1 MPPLGRSRRP
11 LAILFVAAL
20 AVYSGVWM
28 YYIRAQNDAPV
39 TPFDYRYDVDQHQLI
54 VTVVRPQSI
63 GARAGLVRGDHV
75 VALDGQ
81 PISGLGQVLDT
92 FGRSSPGT
100 PVAVT
105 VVHDGATRTERLV
118 LEARRA
124 VLAARVGNSASLL
137 TLDAILTFY
146 PVAFFVV
153 AAVVLLQRPDD
164 RNAWAM
170 ALAFGGLIAGAPLL
184 PLESVMHPA
193 LRPFMV
199 GLWVLL
205 SALMPASFYFFFAVF
220 PQQSA
225 IDRWVPWLKYAL
237 GVVPGILG
245 LVVALACV
253 AAGTS
258 TPIAWINEHVPSRAV
273 GVTLLVYTLAGI
285 LLALVSLVT
294 NAFGPPEARRKTRVI
309 LAGTLLGLAPLSALI
324 TYGAFHGGR
333 DPGGRVPFVLWAVSV
348 LALSFIPLSVA
359 YAVVKHRVME
369 LPVLLRRSA
378 RYLLV
383 RRGAVTVAIFLGTVT
398 TIVFAQLLSQVF
410 GEAGASSSATLVAG
424 SVFGGMLAFAGQRA
438 WRRTGDRIDRAFFR
452 GAYDAKRLLEQLATE
467 SRMATDRDA
476 LAATLERTIRE
487 ALHPRVL
494 LVYLLDESAR
504 RLVAHGQS
512 SPNLPN
518 VLPLDAPGISDLTAR
533 GAPIVVNPTEMRT
546 GRVWPALLPLLPEVV
561 VPIAGRSGA
570 LEGVVVLGPRLA
582 DEPYSGEDRAL
593 LGGVAAQ
600 AGLALESIRLAE
612 AMAVRLDTERRQERE
627 LAIAKD
633 VQAKLLPQRTPVVA
647 SLDYAARC
655 VQARQVGGD
664 FYDFLKLGSSEL
676 GIVLADI
683 SGKGMSAALL
693 MASLQ
698 ANLRGQF
705 AQSPSDLAQVVTNVS
720 RTFYDSTATNH
731 YATLFIAIYHEQ
743 SRRLRY
749 ANCGHLPPLI
759 LRAKG
764 RLERLAPTGPVIGL
778 FEEWAGTAA
787 ETTLWPGDRLAIWS
801 DGVTDAQRAMGEE
814 FGEERLVQLLQE
826 PWPSAHAQLE
836 RVLDDVTV
844 FAGGTQFDDIT
855 LILARARGAH
865 EAV

>member
-1 MPPLGRSRRP
+1 M
-11 LAILFVAAL
+11 
-20 AVYSGVWM
+20 
-28 YYIRAQNDAPV
+28 
-39 TPFDYRYDVDQHQLI
+39 
-54 VTVVRPQSI
+54 
-63 GARAGLVRGDHV
+63 
-75 VALDGQ
+75 
-81 PISGLGQVLDT
+81 
-92 FGRSSPGT
+92 
-100 PVAVT
+100 
-105 VVHDGATRTERLV
+105 
-118 LEARRA
+118 
-124 VLAARVGNSASLL
+124 
-137 TLDAILTFY
+137 
-146 PVAFFVV
+146 
-153 AAVVLLQRPDD
+153 
-164 RNAWAM
+164 
-170 ALAFGGLIAGAPLL
+170 
-184 PLESVMHPA
+184 
-193 LRPFMV
+193 
-199 GLWVLL
+199 
-205 SALMPASFYFFFAVF
+205 
-220 PQQSA
+220 
-225 IDRWVPWLKYAL
+225 
-237 GVVPGILG
+237 
-245 LVVALACV
+245 
-253 AAGTS
+253 
-258 TPIAWINEHVPSRAV
+258 
-273 GVTLLVYTLAGI
+273 
-285 LLALVSLVT
+285 
-294 NAFGPPEARRKTRVI
+294 
-309 LAGTLLGLAPLSALI
+309 
-324 TYGAFHGGR
+324 
-333 DPGGRVPFVLWAVSV
+333 
-348 LALSFIPLSVA
+348 A

-383 RRGAVTVAIFLGTVT
+383 RRGAVTIAIFLGTVA

-494 LVYLLDESAR
+494 LVYLLDENAR
-504 RLVAHGQS
+504 RLVAHGQL

-518 VLPLDAPGISDLTAR
+518 VLPLDAQGISELTAR

-561 VPIAGRSGA
+561 VPIAGRSGT

-705 AQSPSDLAQVVTNVS
+705 AQSPTDLAQVVTNVS

-778 FEEWAGTAA
+778 FEEWAGTGA

-814 FGEERLVQLLQE
+814 FGEERLVQRLQE